1 MKKLL
6 SVLLFALP
14 VIWATSQ
21 NELVVVDHELT
32 ISGTSTL
39 KNWTMQVEEIDIT
52 GQAIYEGEEFTGF
65 RDVAV
70 TVNVTDIKSDN
81 EAMDQN
87 TYEALKGDEYPQI
100 RFVLSDDV
108 SVFSQTSSLF
118 MAICQGD
125 FTLAGVTK
133 TISFQAQGRWK
144 GSNKMFLKGS
154 RKFNMLDFGVDPP
167 TFLLGANKTG
177 DTVTIDLELT
187 LAVETSKEVLGKN

>member
-6 SVLLFALP
+6 SLLLFTLP
-14 VIWATSQ
+14 VIWATGQ

-52 GQAIYEGEEFTGF
+52 GQAIYDGDELTGF
-65 RDVAV
+65 RDVVV
-70 TVNVTDIKSDN
+70 TVDVTDIKSDN

-87 TYEALKGDEYPQI
+87 TYEALKGDAYPQI
-100 RFVLSDDV
+100 QFVLSDDV
-108 SVFSQTSSLF
+108 SVFSQTSNLF

-125 FTLAGVTK
+125 FNLAGVSK

-144 GSNKMFLKGS
+144 GGKMVLTGS
-154 RKFNMLDFGVDPP
+154 RKFNMLDFGVEPP
-167 TFLLGANKTG
+167 TFLMGANKTG
-177 DTVTIDLELT
+177 DTVDIDLSLT
-187 LAVETSKEVLGKN
+187 LKVESSGETVGQN

>member
-6 SVLLFALP
+6 SVLLFTLP
-14 VIWATSQ
+14 VIWATGQ

-39 KNWTMQVEEIDIT
+39 KNWTMQVEEIGIT
-52 GQAIYEGEEFTGF
+52 GQAIYEGNELTGF

-70 TVNVTDIKSDN
+70 TVDVKDIKSDN

-87 TYEALKGDEYPQI
+87 TFEALKGDEYPQI
-100 RFVLSDDV
+100 QFVLTDDV

-118 MAICQGD
+118 MAICQGK
-125 FTLAGVTK
+125 FTLAGVSK

-144 GSNKMFLKGS
+144 SGSKMVLTGS
-154 RKFNMLDFGVDPP
+154 RKFNMMDFGVEPP
-167 TFLLGANKTG
+167 TFLMGANKTG
-177 DTVTIDLELT
+177 DTVTIDLSLT
-187 LAVETSKEVLGKN
+187 LKVESSGETVGQN